1 MKFVFR
7 PLLEGMHRILRY
19 GGGEIQFNYE
29 IDKCKVVYHLSIL
42 YSKSDVKI
50 GNNELHQAGFGRR
63 SQFGF
68 HDTKKTQIGTFDN
81 PTMHSSCMTA
91 VESPP
96 GYRYKYCDTLQVFYQ
111 NRLYKH
117 DTNILLKIVIL
128 LK

>member
-1 MKFVFR
+1 
-7 PLLEGMHRILRY
+7 MHRILRY

-96 GYRYKYCDTLQVFYQ
+96 GYRYKYCNTLQVLYQ
-111 NRLYKH
+111 NSLYKH
-117 DTNILLKIVIL
+117 N
-128 LK
+128 